1 MSAALAAIVLLQ
13 ATAPARAP
21 ATTTDLPAWQK
32 GPTPAEMNAVYPPAA
47 AKVNLAGSATVEC
60 TVDATGLLADC
71 AVVGESPMG
80 SGFGAAAMALSPK
93 FQMPLKS
100 PSGASMV
107 GRTVRFP
114 IRWLNPA
121 KTQLPPVIVSGDT
134 GQSGSVVFNCRV
146 KDDRGLDNCV
156 VVDAR
161 PPGGSLFAPAGEAAL
176 RQKAPASLAPGS
188 RLMVVIQMK
197 AN

>member
-1 MSAALAAIVLLQ
+1 MSAALAAILLLQ
-13 ATAPARAP
+13 AAAASRPP
-21 ATTTDLPAWQK
+21 ATTTDLPKWEK
-32 GPTPAEMNAVYPPAA
+32 GPTPAEMNAVYPPDALKA
-47 AKVNLAGSATVEC
+47 NLAGSATVEC
-60 TVDATGLLADC
+60 AVDATGLLADC
-71 AVVGESPMG
+71 AVVGESPAG

-114 IRWLNPA
+114 IRWLHSA
-121 KTQLPPVIVSGDT
+121 KTQLPPVIVTGDT
-134 GQSGSVVFNCRV
+134 AQSGSVVFDCRV
-146 KDDRGLDNCV
+146 KDDHGLDNCV

-176 RQKAPASLAPGS
+176 RQKAPANMAPGS

>member
-13 ATAPARAP
+13 AAAPSRPP

-32 GPTPAEMNAVYPPAA
+32 GPTPAEMNAVYPPDALKA
-47 AKVNLAGSATVEC
+47 NLAGSATVEC

-71 AVVGESPMG
+71 VVVNESPAG

-93 FQMPLKS
+93 FQMPAKS
-100 PSGASMV
+100 PSGASMA

-114 IRWLNPA
+114 VRWLNPA
-121 KTQLPPVIVSGDT
+121 KRQLPPVIVNGDT
-134 GQSGSVVFNCRV
+134 AQSGSVAFDCRV
-146 KDDRGLDNCV
+146 KDDRSLDNCV

-161 PPGGSLFAPAGEAAL
+161 PPGGSLFAPAGEAVL
-176 RQKAPASLAPGS
+176 RQKAPANAQPGS

>member
-13 ATAPARAP
+13 ATAVARAP
-21 ATTTDLPAWQK
+21 ASTTDLPAWQK

-47 AKVNLAGSATVEC
+47 AKANLAGSATVEC
-60 TVDATGLLADC
+60 TVDASGLLADC
-71 AVVGESPMG
+71 AVVGESPAG

-114 IRWLNPA
+114 VRWLNSA
-121 KTQLPPVIVSGDT
+121 KTQLPPVIVNGDT
-134 GQSGSVVFNCRV
+134 PQSGNVVFNCRV
-146 KDDRGLDNCV
+146 KDDHGLDNCV
-156 VVDAR
+156 VIDAR
-161 PPGGSLFAPAGEAAL
+161 PPGGSLFAPAGEAVM
-176 RQKAPASLAPGS
+176 RQKAPARMAPGS

>member
-1 MSAALAAIVLLQ
+1 MNAALAAILLLQ
-13 ATAPARAP
+13 ATAAARAP

-47 AKVNLAGSATVEC
+47 AKANLAGSATVEC
-60 TVDATGLLADC
+60 TVDASGLLADC
-71 AVVGESPMG
+71 AVVGEAPAG

-114 IRWLNPA
+114 VRWLNSA
-121 KTQLPPVIVSGDT
+121 KTQLPPVIVSSDT

-161 PPGGSLFAPAGEAAL
+161 PPGGSLFAPAGEAVM
-176 RQKAPASLAPGS
+176 RQKAPASMAPGS

>member
-1 MSAALAAIVLLQ
+1 MSAALAAILLLQ
-13 ATAPARAP
+13 ATAASRPP
-21 ATTTDLPAWQK
+21 ATTTDLPKWEK
-32 GPTPAEMNAVYPPAA
+32 GPTPAEMNAVYPPDALKA
-47 AKVNLAGSATVEC
+47 NLAGSATVEC
-60 TVDATGLLADC
+60 AVDATGLLADC

-114 IRWLNPA
+114 IRWLHSA
-121 KTQLPPVIVSGDT
+121 KTQLPPVIVNSET
-134 GQSGSVVFNCRV
+134 GSGSVVFDCRV

-161 PPGGSLFAPAGEAAL
+161 PPGGSLFAQAGEAVL
-176 RQKAPASLAPGS
+176 RQKAGANMAPGS

-197 AN
+197 GN